1 MWPSRTVASALYAG
15 AIGAKDMLGNS
26 KYLNP
31 LLRFGSLTA
40 VLYFALFYFETE
52 VVEITSKGGWSFL
65 IPVAIAFAVSYGH
78 GNFTGAFW
86 DWLGIKAKH

>member
-1 MWPSRTVASALYAG
+1 MSD
-15 AIGAKDMLGNS
+15 KN

-31 LLRFGSLTA
+31 LLGFGALTA
-40 VLYFALFYFETE
+40 VMYFLLFYFEDE
-52 VVEITSKGGWSFL
+52 IVEITGKGGWSFL
-65 IPVAIAFAVSYGH
+65 IPVAIAFAISYGH